1 MDYEGINIGV
11 NIGLAAVKSV
21 GGNNYERYASGLR
34 GVRSNHTS

>member
-21 GGNNYERYASGLR
+21 GGINYERYASGLR